1 MAANMTGPLVMRIVA
16 ASVAVSNRASQII
29 RNVMDRGDLGI
40 VDKGKND
47 LQTEADRSAQRCI
60 VASLHKQFPKVAIY
74 GEEDETFV
82 QDRTRLHKA
91 LFASPTI
98 SRLLSPPK
106 QSILTQLDPTE
117 KTPAE
122 FIELGFSEEVLKHE
136 CPKFLQD
143 VTDDQIVIWVDP
155 LDGTAEYTQ
164 GFLDHVTVLIGVAVN
179 GHAVGGVINQPF
191 YNYQDKEKV
200 MGRCIWG
207 VCQVGAFG
215 FTREILPED
224 KLILTTSR
232 SHSNRMVTEAI
243 EALNPTEV
251 MRVGGAG
258 HKVLLLIEGKVH
270 AYIFATKGCKKWDTC
285 APEAIL
291 HAVGGTLTD
300 MFGITMSYGPRVQR
314 LNAGGVLATT
324 SNHQHFVER
333 VPEHVLENL
342 EKSESPDPLPDGIC
356 LRGDFKSCSGEV
368 REQQIGQTEE
378 EPVSSPKGSE
388 SPSSD
393 TGVARENHDTKL

>member
-74 GEEDETFV
+74 GEE
-82 QDRTRLHKA
+82 
-91 LFASPTI
+91 
-98 SRLLSPPK
+98 
-106 QSILTQLDPTE
+106 QLDPTE

>member
-1 MAANMTGPLVMRIVA
+1 MAANMSSSLVMRIVS

-29 RNVMDRGDLGI
+29 RDVMRKGDLGI
-40 VDKGKND
+40 VEKGKND

-60 VASLHKQFPKVAIY
+60 VASLHKQFPKVSIF
-74 GEEDETFV
+74 GEE
-82 QDRTRLHKA
+82 
-91 LFASPTI
+91 
-98 SRLLSPPK
+98 
-106 QSILTQLDPTE
+106 QLGPE
-117 KTPAE
+117 KIPAD
-122 FIELGFSEEVLKHE
+122 FIELGFSEEVLNHK
-136 CPKFLQD
+136 CPKFLED
-143 VTDDQIVIWVDP
+143 VKDEQIVIWVDP

-164 GFLDHVTVLIGVAVN
+164 GFLDHVTVLIGIAVD

-191 YNYQDKEKV
+191 YNYQDKSKV

-207 VCQVGAFG
+207 VCQLGAYG
-215 FTREILPED
+215 FTREVLPED

-251 MRVGGAG
+251 VRVGGAG

-300 MFGITMSYGPRVQR
+300 MFGITMSYGPQVKR

-324 SNHQHFVER
+324 SNHQYFVSK

-342 EKSESPDPLPDGIC
+342 EKSESPEPLPDGVC
-356 LRGDFKSCSGEV
+356 LRGDNKNCLGEV
-368 REQQIGQTEE
+368 REEPETEQQPEQQMEQQVQQQEE
-378 EPVSSPKGSE
+378 VPGSPKGSE

-393 TGVARENHDTKL
+393 SGVAKENLDTKL

>member
-1 MAANMTGPLVMRIVA
+1 MASNMSSSLIMRIVS

-29 RNVMDRGDLGI
+29 REVMKKGDLGI
-40 VDKGKND
+40 IEKGKND
-47 LQTEADRSAQRCI
+47 FQTEADRSAQRCI
-60 VASLHKQFPKVAIY
+60 VASLHKQFPKVSIF
-74 GEEDETFV
+74 GEE
-82 QDRTRLHKA
+82 
-91 LFASPTI
+91 
-98 SRLLSPPK
+98 
-106 QSILTQLDPTE
+106 QLGPE
-117 KTPAE
+117 KIPAD
-122 FIELGFSEEVLKHE
+122 FIELGFSEDVLKHD
-136 CPKFLQD
+136 CPKFLED
-143 VTDDQIVIWVDP
+143 VKDEQIVIWVDP

-164 GFLDHVTVLIGVAVN
+164 GFLDHVTVLIGIAVD

-191 YNYQDKEKV
+191 YNYQEEDKV

-207 VCQVGAFG
+207 VCQLGAYG
-215 FTREILPED
+215 FTREVLPED

-232 SHSNRMVTEAI
+232 SHSNRMVTEAV
-243 EALNPTEV
+243 EALNPSEV
-251 MRVGGAG
+251 VRVGGAG

-300 MFGITMSYGPRVQR
+300 MFGITMSYGPNVKR

-324 SNHQHFVER
+324 SNHQYFVSK

-342 EKSESPDPLPDGIC
+342 EKSESPEPLAGGIC
-356 LRGDFKSCSGEV
+356 LRGDNKGCLGEV
-368 REQQIGQTEE
+368 REEEQEIEQQTEQKMEQQVEQKE
-378 EPVSSPKGSE
+378 EPSLSPKGSE

-393 TGVARENHDTKL
+393 TGIARENLDTKL